1 MSSNKNIRK
10 KGFTLIELTLAL
22 AFISV
27 MLIMV
32 AVLIMQMTTIY
43 QKTLTI
49 KSVNATGR
57 EIIDDISRRISESTL
72 ISTRYYCSQTVDE
85 GHQKECMDDNAYKYI
100 YHQNSS
106 KNFRVR
112 GKEPEQALPTNGTFC
127 TGLYSYIWNTG
138 YVLNPENE
146 YSDNYRAKIK
156 YNNGE
161 GTVESDTF
169 RLVRVFDSAGS
180 VCKANLNAAT
190 YAFDETIN
198 NPTYNLPEEPVEL
211 ITNSESDLA
220 IYDMMVFHPARH
232 AYSGQA
238 FYSGF
243 FILAT
248 LQGEVD
254 INASSD
260 YCKSPPS
267 NLITEFT
274 YCAINKFNFA
284 SQATGEEITDGK

>member
-1 MSSNKNIRK
+1 MSKTK
-10 KGFTLIELTLAL
+10 KAFTMIELTLAL

-32 AVLIMQMTTIY
+32 TVLIMQMTTIY

-72 ISTRYYCSQTVDE
+72 VSTRYYCSGTVDE

-100 YHQNSS
+100 YHQNES
-106 KNFRVR
+106 KNFRVH
-112 GKEPEQALPTNGTFC
+112 GKEPEKSLPTNGTFC

-138 YVLNPENE
+138 YVLNPDNE
-146 YSDNYRAKIK
+146 GGSDLRAKIK
-156 YNNGE
+156 YSNGDT
-161 GTVESDTF
+161 TVERDDF
-169 RLVRVFDSAGS
+169 RLVRVFDSANS
-180 VCKANLNAAT
+180 VCRNNLNAAS
-190 YAFDETIN
+190 YAFDETKI
-198 NPTYNLPEEPVEL
+198 NPTYNLPSEPVEL

-254 INASSD
+254 IKATGN
-260 YCKSPPS
+260 YCKSPPES
-267 NLITEFT
+267 LITEFT

-284 SQATGEEITDGK
+284 VMAGGK